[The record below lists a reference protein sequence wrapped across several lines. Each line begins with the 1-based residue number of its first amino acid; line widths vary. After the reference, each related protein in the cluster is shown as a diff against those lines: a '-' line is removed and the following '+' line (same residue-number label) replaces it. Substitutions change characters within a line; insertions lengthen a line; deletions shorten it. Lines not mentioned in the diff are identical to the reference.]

1 MGVWVPADLDV
12 ITPPLDG
19 TILPGIT
26 RASTLELVRAHPSRT
41 TLPGLSPETRLHAA
55 ERELIIPQLAAWAD
69 AGRLLEAFTVGII
82 VAFYD
87 TMIVLQALYVIVSC
101 STRVMLKISPQAD
114 HSWRLRWPYALHD
127 AVQV

>member
-1 MGVWVPADLDV
+1 M

-55 ERELIIPQLAAWAD
+55 ERELTIPQLAAWAD
-69 AGRLLEAFTVGII
+69 AGRLLFHPVPTA
-82 VAFYD
+82 A
-87 TMIVLQALYVIVSC
+87 
-101 STRVMLKISPQAD
+101 R
-114 HSWRLRWPYALHD
+114 
-127 AVQV
+127 